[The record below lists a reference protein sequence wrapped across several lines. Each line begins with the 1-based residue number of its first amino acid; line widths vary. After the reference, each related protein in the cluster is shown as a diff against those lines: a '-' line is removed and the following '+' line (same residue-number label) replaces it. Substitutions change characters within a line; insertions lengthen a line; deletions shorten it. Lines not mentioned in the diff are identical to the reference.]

1 MVQILQR
8 LLLRFRGGQEIE
20 EAAFDE
26 ILDRSFHGL
35 RNFDPETDQ
44 QWLRLQRTI
53 AQSHTKATTMKSR
66 FTTLTGLIPRF
77 ALGVLVVAA
86 ALVGVYLYFSS
97 TQRSPDT
104 FATGKGEQ
112 REVVLGDGSKVIL
125 SYMTQLVV
133 PQFQPGKPR
142 RVSLTGEAYF
152 RVQPSETPFIISTE
166 YAGVQVVGTE
176 FNLRAR
182 GGALEVAVIGG
193 IVKVS
198 AVKDGKD
205 STLLLSQHQMALCS
219 REGFPTRIGD
229 MSSPEYPGWMHG
241 KIFLDRT
248 PFLVACR
255 EIEMRFDITIKV
267 SDSGFRSD
275 IVTGILD
282 AKTAESAL
290 AALCE
295 LNGRRFKHEGQT
307 YTIY

>member
-1 MVQILQR
+1 MIQILQR
-8 LLLRFRGGQEIE
+8 LLLQFRGGQEME

-26 ILDRSFHGL
+26 ILDRSLHHL
-35 RNFDPETDQ
+35 HNVDPETDQ
-44 QWLRLQRTI
+44 QWLRLQRALVQGNTKVTPI
-53 AQSHTKATTMKSR
+53 RSQSTP
-66 FTTLTGLIPRF
+66 LTAWIPRL
-77 ALGVLVVAA
+77 ALGVVVIATA
-86 ALVGVYLYFSS
+86 VVGIYLYLSS

-104 FATGKGEQ
+104 FAAGKGEQ
-112 REVVLGDGSKVIL
+112 KEVLLGDGSKVIL

-133 PQFQPGKPR
+133 PKFQPGKPR

-152 RVQPSETPFIISTE
+152 RVQPGETPFIISTE
-166 YAGVQVVGTE
+166 YAGIQVVGTE

-182 GGALEVAVIGG
+182 GGALEVAVIAGV
-193 IVKVS
+193 VKVS

-229 MSSPEYPGWMHG
+229 MPSLEYPGWMHG

-295 LNGRRFKHEGQT
+295 LDGRKFKHEGQT

>member
-1 MVQILQR
+1 MIQILQR
-8 LLLRFRGGQEIE
+8 LLLQFRGGQEME
-20 EAAFDE
+20 EAAFNE
-26 ILDRSFHGL
+26 ILDRSLHRLHNVG
-35 RNFDPETDQ
+35 PETDQ
-44 QWLRLQRTI
+44 QWLRLQRALAESNTD
-53 AQSHTKATTMKSR
+53 ATPIK
-66 FTTLTGLIPRF
+66 PRSTPLAALAPRL
-77 ALGVLVVAA
+77 ALGVVIVAA
-86 ALVGVYLYFSS
+86 AIVGVYLYFSS

-112 REVVLGDGSKVIL
+112 KEVVLGDGSRVIL

-133 PQFQPGKPR
+133 PKFRPGKPR

-182 GGALEVAVIGG
+182 GGALEVAVIAG

-229 MSSPEYPGWMHG
+229 MSSSEYPGWMHG

-267 SDSGFRSD
+267 SEPGFPSD

-295 LNGRRFKHEGQT
+295 LNGRKCKHEGQM